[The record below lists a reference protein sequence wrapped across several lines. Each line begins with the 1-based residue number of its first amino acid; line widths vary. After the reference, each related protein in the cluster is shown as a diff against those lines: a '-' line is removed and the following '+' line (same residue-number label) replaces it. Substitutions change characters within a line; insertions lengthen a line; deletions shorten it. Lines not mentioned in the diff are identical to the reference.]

1 MTTLLIIIHILV
13 CLFLIGIVLLQQGKG
28 ADMGATFGGGGSNQ
42 TVFGADG
49 PMPILSKIT
58 TASAVIFM
66 VTSLALAYISANDSS
81 SSVMKQISVPKQTES
96 GIEKSIQPVPD
107 VSTPAEEPA
116 PLDPEAAGH

>member
-1 MTTLLIIIHILV
+1 MTTFLIIIHILV

-28 ADMGATFGGGGSNQ
+28 ADMGATFGGGSNQ

-66 VTSLALAYISANDSS
+66 VTSLTLAYISANDSS
-81 SSVMKQISVPKQTES
+81 TSVMKQISVPKQTES
-96 GIEKSIQPVPD
+96 GIEKSIQPAAD
-107 VSTPAEEPA
+107 LSDRAETPAAEGQ
-116 PLDPEAAGH
+116 EAAGH

>member
-28 ADMGATFGGGGSNQ
+28 ADMGATFGGGSNQ

-66 VTSLALAYISANDSS
+66 LTSLALAYISANDSS
-81 SSVMKQISVPKQTES
+81 SSVMKQISVPNQNES
-96 GIEKSIQPVPD
+96 GIEKTIQPTAD
-107 VSTPAEEPA
+107 LTGQAEQPA
-116 PLDPEAAGH
+116 PVSQEAAGH

>member
-28 ADMGATFGGGGSNQ
+28 ADMGATFGGGSNQ

-81 SSVMKQISVPKQTES
+81 SSVMKQISVPKQNES
-96 GIEKSIQPVPD
+96 GIEKTIQPVPD
-107 VSTPAEEPA
+107 VNAPAEQPA
-116 PLDPEAAGH
+116 PVSQEAAGH

>member
-1 MTTLLIIIHILV
+1 MTTLLTIIHILV

-28 ADMGATFGGGGSNQ
+28 ADMGATFGGGSNQ

-66 VTSLALAYISANDSS
+66 VTSLTLAYISANDST

-96 GIEKSIQPVPD
+96 GIDKTIQPVPD
-107 VSTPAEEPA
+107 VSTKTEQPA
-116 PLDPEAAGH
+116 PVSQEAAGH

>member
-28 ADMGATFGGGGSNQ
+28 ADMGATFGGGSNQ

-66 VTSLALAYISANDSS
+66 VTSLTLAYISAHDSS
-81 SSVMKQISVPKQTES
+81 SSVMKQISVPNQNES
-96 GIEKSIQPVPD
+96 GIEKSIQPAQD
-107 VSTPAEEPA
+107 VTSQTEEPA
-116 PLDPEAAGH
+116 PVSQEAAGH

>member
-28 ADMGATFGGGGSNQ
+28 ADMGATFGGGSNQ

-66 VTSLALAYISANDSS
+66 ITSLTLAYISSHDSS
-81 SSVMKQISVPKQTES
+81 TSVMKQISVPNQTES
-96 GIEKSIQPVPD
+96 GIEKTIQPTAD
-107 VSTPAEEPA
+107 LTGQAEEPA
-116 PLDPEAAGH
+116 PVSQEAAGH